1 MFRFIKAIPLLL
13 VIILL
18 AGIASVASAQ
28 SQECEAGSAVTDVAN
43 NPGLLADCDV
53 LLAARDTLQ
62 GDATLNW
69 SADLAIDRW
78 DGVRLSG
85 SPQRVTSLQ
94 FYVYGQYDQ
103 RLTGTI
109 PAELGGLTNLE
120 RLTLSDNYLTGPIP
134 AELGGL
140 TNLQSLTLSDNYL
153 TGPIPAELGSLTN
166 LQSLTLYDN
175 YLGGTI
181 PAELGSLTNLERLD
195 LSDNYLTG
203 PIPAELGSLTN
214 LERLD
219 LSWNQLSGSLR
230 YRLGWAA
237 SPIWNGCNSPG
248 TSSAGRYRRN

>member
-1 MFRFIKAIPLLL
+1 MVRFIKAIPLLL

-78 DGVRLSG
+78 EGVRTTG
-85 SPQRVTSLQ
+85 TPPRVTSLNL
-94 FYVYGQYDQ
+94 YDQ

-109 PAELGGLTNLE
+109 PAELGSLTSLQS
-120 RLTLSDNYLTGPIP
+120 LYLSDNYL
-134 AELGGL
+134 
-140 TNLQSLTLSDNYL
+140 S
-153 TGPIPAELGSLTN
+153 
-166 LQSLTLYDN
+166 
-175 YLGGTI
+175 
-181 PAELGSLTNLERLD
+181 
-195 LSDNYLTG
+195 G

-214 LERLD
+214 LEWLF
-219 LSWNQLSGSLR
+219 LSGNQLSGTIP
-230 YRLGWAA
+230 AEA
-237 SPIWNGCNSPG
+237 FD
-248 TSSAGRYRRN
+248 

>member
-43 NPGLLADCDV
+43 NPGLLADCDA

-85 SPQRVTSLQ
+85 SPQRVTSLE
-94 FYVYGQYDQ
+94 FYVWYDQ

-120 RLTLSDNYLTGPIP
+120 RLSLSDNYLTGTIP

-140 TNLQSLTLSDNYL
+140 TNLQSLTLYDNYL
-153 TGPIPAELGSLTN
+153 T
-166 LQSLTLYDN
+166 
-175 YLGGTI
+175 GTI
-181 PAELGSLTNLERLD
+181 PAELGGLTNLQSLD
-195 LSDNYLTG
+195 
-203 PIPAELGSLTN
+203 P
-214 LERLD
+214 R
-219 LSWNQLSGSLR
+219 
-230 YRLGWAA
+230 
-237 SPIWNGCNSPG
+237 
-248 TSSAGRYRRN
+248 